1 VSDDH
6 LPGRRLSGSITTER
20 LELRPITAGL
30 AESILTGA
38 DAATA
43 GDGAPRPTDW
53 APGYPTDGDLVVCR
67 IRVADPPTD
76 DDALRFGLY
85 QVVLRAD
92 LGHDWAGCT
101 IGGVGFFGPPVDGAV
116 ELGYGLA
123 PVARGQGLATEAAV
137 ALVAL
142 ARSDERVTAVHART
156 SPDNPASQAVL
167 ARLGMQLVGRDD
179 CDPAEPLLCYRLD
192 LTAST

>member
-1 VSDDH
+1 VSGEH
-6 LPGRRLSGSITTER
+6 LVSGEPIRTER
-20 LELRPITAGL
+20 LELRPISAAL

-38 DAATA
+38 DA
-43 GDGAPRPTDW
+43 GGVGAPTDDHRPADW

-92 LGHDWAGCT
+92 RAHERAGQVVGG
-101 IGGVGFFGPPVDGAV
+101 IGYFGPPVDGAL

-142 ARSDERVTAVHART
+142 ARSDERVAAVHART

-167 ARLGMQLVGRDD
+167 ARLGMVLVGRDD
-179 CDPAEPLLCYRLD
+179 SDPAEPLLCYRLD
-192 LTAST
+192 LPS